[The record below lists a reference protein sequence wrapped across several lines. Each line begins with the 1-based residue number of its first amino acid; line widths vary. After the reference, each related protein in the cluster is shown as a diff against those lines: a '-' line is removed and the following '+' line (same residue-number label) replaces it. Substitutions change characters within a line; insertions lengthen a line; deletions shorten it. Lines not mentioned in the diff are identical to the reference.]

1 MNAMLSDDT
10 KAILLLTAPLIAG
23 PAGPR
28 QRPLTLGDYKHLARK
43 LRELGRKPA
52 DLIAPSAEE
61 LIEACGSVV
70 DAARLRE
77 LLARGFQMAQAVER
91 WSARAI
97 WVISRADESYPRR
110 WKERLKED
118 CPPILYGCGDAA
130 LLARGG
136 LAIVG
141 SRHADDDTLAWTR
154 RVGATAAEAGISVV
168 SGGAR
173 GIDDA
178 AVRGGLD
185 AGGRGSVILADSL
198 EREATNKANRQS
210 VMNHRLVIVSPY
222 DPAARFNVGHAMGR
236 NKLVHC
242 LADASLVVRC
252 DAGSGGTW
260 SGAVEHL
267 GRDGATPLYVRNGA
281 EAPEG
286 NRALL
291 SKRASPWP
299 EPTSVDT
306 VKRVVETNPVTKPK
320 TSERSLFPDLSADV
334 TGGAVAGPT
343 LEPPNTGTTEPAM
356 HASRRLYEAAR
367 PIILE
372 LLLRP
377 YGEKELA
384 TALGIPPTLA
394 KTWLTTLMVEDGVEK
409 AGRPVRYRLRAATT
423 LPSDTAPSPQK
434 LGADPDSRASFGS
447 TPDD

>member
-1 MNAMLSDDT
+1 MNAVLSDDT

-23 PAGPR
+23 SAGPR
-28 QRPLTLGDYKHLARK
+28 HRPLSLGEYKHLTRK
-43 LRELGRKPA
+43 LRDLGRKPA
-52 DLIAPSAEE
+52 DLIAPSAAD

-70 DAARLRE
+70 DCVRLRE

-154 RVGATAAEAGISVV
+154 HVGATAAKAGISVV

-198 EREATNKANRQS
+198 EREATSKANRQP
-210 VMNHRLVIVSPY
+210 VMSHRLVIVSPY

-267 GRDGATPLYVRNGA
+267 GREGATPLYVRNGA

-291 SKRASPWP
+291 SKRAAPWP
-299 EPTSVDT
+299 EPTSIDT
-306 VKRVVETNPVTKPK
+306 LKRAVETSPMTKPK
-320 TSERSLFPDLSADV
+320 TSERPLFPDLSTDETA
-334 TGGAVAGPT
+334 GAVAEPT
-343 LEPPNTGTTEPAM
+343 LGTPATGTTEPAM

-372 LLLRP
+372 LLHRP
-377 YGEKELA
+377 HGEKELA
-384 TALGIPPTLA
+384 AALGIPPTLA
-394 KTWLTTLMVEDGVEK
+394 KTWLATLMVEEGVEK
-409 AGRPVRYRLRAATT
+409 SGRPVRYRLPAATT
-423 LPSDTAPSPQK
+423 QSSDSTPSPPK
-434 LGADPDSRASFGS
+434 LGG
-447 TPDD
+447 